1 MLTLTINE
9 KNYFLNKEYET
20 VHINRCPVNYQIEQ
34 IDPYSYKAIVE
45 GKSYL
50 IHTTGMKED
59 GQLYARVNG
68 KKIKA
73 TYSTRK
79 DDLLKTL
86 GIDVGA
92 GLKIQEF
99 KAPMPGLIRKIDVAL
114 GETVQKGKI
123 ILVLEA
129 MKMENAL
136 KSPGDGV
143 VKSIIVKEGQAVEK
157 NQLLVIFE

>member
-1 MLTLTINE
+1 MLNFTIDE
-9 KNYFLNKEYET
+9 RIYSLNKEYET
-20 VHINRCPVNYQIEQ
+20 VYINQCPVNYQIEE
-34 IDPYSYKAIVE
+34 IDAYSYKAIVE

-50 IHTTGMKED
+50 VHTTGIGED
-59 GQLYARVNG
+59 GQIYVRLNG

-73 TYSTRK
+73 EYSTRK
-79 DDLLKTL
+79 GDLLKTL
-86 GIDVGA
+86 GIDLGA

-114 GETVQKGKI
+114 GETVQKGQT

-136 KSPGDGV
+136 KSPGDGI

-157 NQLLVIFE
+157 NQLLIIFE

>member
-1 MLTLTINE
+1 MLTLAIGE
-9 KNYFLNKEYET
+9 KKYLLNKEYET
-20 VHINRCPVNYQIEQ
+20 VYINQRPVNYQIEQ
-34 IDPYSYKAIVE
+34 IDPYSYQAIVE

-50 IHTTGMKED
+50 IYTRGLEEE
-59 GQLYARVNG
+59 GQIYARLNG

-73 TYSTRK
+73 AYSTRK

-86 GIDVGA
+86 GIDLGA

-114 GETVQKGKI
+114 GETVQKGQI

-143 VKSIIVKEGQAVEK
+143 VKSILVKEGQAVEK